1 MVLSVLRFTA
11 SDYPLGT
18 FRLFFITIELYKKTQ
33 CIWLVNNQLR
43 ADLIHWHIYWMI
55 ILSLR
60 QPDNYKL
67 LNLKYKLSV
76 KKITTQWMSYT
87 KTGIVYPSWA
97 HGFNSCFLLGRIAH
111 FSVQDIACVSSVFSG
126 VYLTHLQ
133 SSKRTINIKKNPA
146 YFRFHSEYHIL
157 CIVLLLIIVILHSM
171 AKCVINLFWLPTFCM
186 AQ

>member
-76 KKITTQWMSYT
+76 KKITTQWCPIQKQELFTLREHMGST
-87 KTGIVYPSWA
+87 LVFCWA
-97 HGFNSCFLLGRIAH
+97 VLLIFLCRILPVFLR
-111 FSVQDIACVSSVFSG
+111 FSLAFIWHIYNHQNEQLI
-126 VYLTHLQ
+126 L
-133 SSKRTINIKKNPA
+133 KKNLHIFA
-146 YFRFHSEYHIL
+146 STQNITYF
-157 CIVLLLIIVILHSM
+157 V
-171 AKCVINLFWLPTFCM
+171 
-186 AQ
+186 